1 MEKKELKTLIIL
13 FKAQAS
19 LSNSVKK
26 SLEDTGLNLNEFV
39 TMEALYTKKRLTT
52 QNLAELLLIPNSSLT
67 YVLDILMKKN
77 YLKREK
83 CTKDKRVQYVM
94 LTKEGTEYFE
104 KVYDKH
110 YRYIRSIFDVVTEEE
125 ELVVQ
130 EILKKIGKQAQRRN
144 ET

>member
-83 CTKDKRVQYVM
+83 CTQDKRVQYVM
-94 LTKEGTEYFE
+94 LTQEGTEYFE

>member
-1 MEKKELKTLIIL
+1 
-13 FKAQAS
+13 
-19 LSNSVKK
+19 
-26 SLEDTGLNLNEFV
+26 
-39 TMEALYTKKRLTT
+39 
-52 QNLAELLLIPNSSLT
+52 
-67 YVLDILMKKN
+67 
-77 YLKREK
+77 
-83 CTKDKRVQYVM
+83 M

>member
-52 QNLAELLLIPNSSLT
+52 QNLAELLPFLI
-67 YVLDILMKKN
+67 VL
-77 YLKREK
+77 
-83 CTKDKRVQYVM
+83 
-94 LTKEGTEYFE
+94 
-104 KVYDKH
+104 
-110 YRYIRSIFDVVTEEE
+110 
-125 ELVVQ
+125 
-130 EILKKIGKQAQRRN
+130 
-144 ET
+144 